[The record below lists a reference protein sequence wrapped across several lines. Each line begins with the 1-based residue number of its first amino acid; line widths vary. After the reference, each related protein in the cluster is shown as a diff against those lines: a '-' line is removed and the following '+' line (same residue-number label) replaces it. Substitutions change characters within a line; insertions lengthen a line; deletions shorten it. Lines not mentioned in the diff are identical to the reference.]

1 MFRVLRKDGML
12 AILEFSQPPNPLLAA
27 GYRFYSK
34 TILPTL
40 GGWISGSSDAYTYLP
55 ESVRKFP
62 HADELADQMRAS
74 GFSKVGYER
83 LTGGIVALHL
93 ASV

>member
-1 MFRVLRKDGML
+1 
-12 AILEFSQPPNPLLAA
+12 LLAA
-27 GYRFYSK
+27 GYNFYSK

-40 GGWISGSSDAYTYLP
+40 GGLISGSSDAYTYLP

-62 HADELADQMRAS
+62 EAAELAEQMRVI
-74 GFSKVGYER
+74 GFSKVSFEH

-93 ASV
+93 ATK